1 LYNEKKLILSSIL
14 MRIFNF
20 TIRREPKHNIIRIM
34 LCFGS
39 FVILLNTF
47 QKTKL
52 RERRYKS
59 KGPINGKAN
68 INIVLKLKIKERY
81 LE

>member
-1 LYNEKKLILSSIL
+1 
-14 MRIFNF
+14 
-20 TIRREPKHNIIRIM
+20 
-34 LCFGS
+34 
-39 FVILLNTF
+39 
-47 QKTKL
+47 L